1 MVSGADR
8 DETDFPGRKTQ
19 ALFTITRHAR
29 EMLRVAR
36 RRVATAAGREP
47 TFPALLRL
55 SLPGS
60 LAAWEAAGFARNGD
74 EDDIALSIGGVDL
87 GVGGG
92 DAVRLPSWGWRD
104 GPRTRRV
111 ASSTDHP
118 PCWGGMESDHFIEV
132 NVAGVATSIDDL
144 DDTENAE
151 HQAVRASVAVPHPN
165 GALGLYSLC
174 VTTPD
179 FEGTISALQQ
189 SGLALR
195 RVRRPDDATSGGRP
209 MAFFKF
215 GAPPGRDV
223 ILELVGPGTS
233 DDAAKAMEHMGFSMG
248 EHAMIAGLV
257 VEVPSISPI
266 ARLLGIQLLG
276 AERDAAQGH
285 GRRIAPLKHKAAGLP
300 LPLAFITPSTGS
312 Q

>member
-1 MVSGADR
+1 MCGERGGAAKNPKRVHDHTSR
-8 DETDFPGRKTQ
+8 VT
-19 ALFTITRHAR
+19 R
-29 EMLRVAR
+29 EMLRVAL

-74 EDDIALSIGGVDL
+74 DDDMALSIGGVDL

-104 GPRTRRV
+104 GPRTRRL

-118 PCWGGMESDHFIEV
+118 PCWGGMGSDHFIEV

-144 DDTENAE
+144 DDSENAE
-151 HQAVRASVAVPHPN
+151 HQALRASVAVPHPN

-223 ILELVGPGTS
+223 ILELVGPGAS
-233 DDAAKAMEHMGFSMG
+233 DGAAKAMEHMGFSMG

-266 ARLLGIQLLG
+266 ARLLGLQLLG

>member
-1 MVSGADR
+1 
-8 DETDFPGRKTQ
+8 
-19 ALFTITRHAR
+19 
-29 EMLRVAR
+29 MLRGAR
-36 RRVATAAGREP
+36 RRITSGAAGREP
-47 TFPALLRL
+47 TFPQLLRL

-74 EDDIALSIGGVDL
+74 DDDMALSIGGVDL

-118 PCWGGMESDHFIEV
+118 LCWGGMESDHFTEV

-144 DDTENAE
+144 DDTEHAE
-151 HQAVRASVAVPHPN
+151 LQALRANVAVSHPN

-195 RVRRPDDATSGGRP
+195 RVRRPDDAAWPISCGLP
-209 MAFFKF
+209 VAFFKF

-233 DDAAKAMEHMGFSMG
+233 GGTAKAMEHMGLSMG
-248 EHAMIAGLV
+248 EHALIAGLV

-266 ARLLGIQLLG
+266 SDSISPIASSLGLQLLG

-285 GRRIAPLKHKAAGLP
+285 GRRIAPLKHKAVGLP
-300 LPLAFITPSTGS
+300 LPLAFITPSTGLM
-312 Q
+312 

>member
-1 MVSGADR
+1 
-8 DETDFPGRKTQ
+8 
-19 ALFTITRHAR
+19 
-29 EMLRVAR
+29 MLRGAR
-36 RRVATAAGREP
+36 CRITSGAAGREP
-47 TFPALLRL
+47 TFPQLLRL

-74 EDDIALSIGGVDL
+74 DDDMALSIGGVDL

-151 HQAVRASVAVPHPN
+151 HQAVRASVALPHPN

-195 RVRRPDDATSGGRP
+195 RVRRPDDAAWPISCGLP
-209 MAFFKF
+209 VAFFKF

-233 DDAAKAMEHMGFSMG
+233 GGAAKAMEHMGLSMG
-248 EHAMIAGLV
+248 EHALIAGLV

-266 ARLLGIQLLG
+266 SDSISPIASSLGLQLLG

-285 GRRIAPLKHKAAGLP
+285 GRRIAPLKHKAVGLP
-300 LPLAFITPSTGS
+300 LPLAFITPSTGLM
-312 Q
+312 

>member
-1 MVSGADR
+1 M
-8 DETDFPGRKTQ
+8 
-19 ALFTITRHAR
+19 
-29 EMLRVAR
+29 
-36 RRVATAAGREP
+36 
-47 TFPALLRL
+47 
-55 SLPGS
+55 
-60 LAAWEAAGFARNGD
+60 
-74 EDDIALSIGGVDL
+74 ALSIGGVDL

-118 PCWGGMESDHFIEV
+118 LCWGGMESDHFTEV

-144 DDTENAE
+144 DDTEHAE
-151 HQAVRASVAVPHPN
+151 LQALRANVAVSHPN

-195 RVRRPDDATSGGRP
+195 RVRRPDDAAWPISCGLP
-209 MAFFKF
+209 VAFFKF

-233 DDAAKAMEHMGFSMG
+233 GGAAKAMEHMGLSMG
-248 EHAMIAGLV
+248 EHALIAGLV

-266 ARLLGIQLLG
+266 SDSISPIASSLGLQLLG

-285 GRRIAPLKHKAAGLP
+285 GRRIAPLKHKAVGLP
-300 LPLAFITPSTGS
+300 LPLAFITPSTGLM
-312 Q
+312 

>member
-1 MVSGADR
+1 
-8 DETDFPGRKTQ
+8 
-19 ALFTITRHAR
+19 
-29 EMLRVAR
+29 MLRVAG

-74 EDDIALSIGGVDL
+74 DDDMALSIGGVDL

-118 PCWGGMESDHFIEV
+118 LCWGGMESDHFTEV

-144 DDTENAE
+144 DDTEHAE
-151 HQAVRASVAVPHPN
+151 LQALRANVAVSHPN

-195 RVRRPDDATSGGRP
+195 RVRRPDDAAWPISCGLP
-209 MAFFKF
+209 VAFFKF

-233 DDAAKAMEHMGFSMG
+233 GGAAKAMEHMGLSMG
-248 EHAMIAGLV
+248 EHALIAGLV
-257 VEVPSISPI
+257 VEVPSIAPISDSISPI
-266 ARLLGIQLLG
+266 ASSLGLQLLG

-285 GRRIAPLKHKAAGLP
+285 GRRIAPLKHKAVGLP
-300 LPLAFITPSTGS
+300 LPLAFITPSTGLM
-312 Q
+312 

>member
-1 MVSGADR
+1 
-8 DETDFPGRKTQ
+8 
-19 ALFTITRHAR
+19 
-29 EMLRVAR
+29 MLRGAR
-36 RRVATAAGREP
+36 RRITSGAAGREP
-47 TFPALLRL
+47 TFPQLLRL

-74 EDDIALSIGGVDL
+74 DDDMALSIGGVDL

-118 PCWGGMESDHFIEV
+118 LCWGGMESDHFTEV

-144 DDTENAE
+144 DDTEHAE
-151 HQAVRASVAVPHPN
+151 LQALRANVAVSHPN

-179 FEGTISALQQ
+179 FEGTIIALQQ

-195 RVRRPDDATSGGRP
+195 RVRRPDDAAWPISCGLP

-233 DDAAKAMEHMGFSMG
+233 GGAAKAMEHMGLSMG
-248 EHAMIAGLV
+248 EHALIAGLV
-257 VEVPSISPI
+257 VEVPSIAPSSDSISPI
-266 ARLLGIQLLG
+266 ASSLGLQLLG

-285 GRRIAPLKHKAAGLP
+285 GRRIAPLKHKAVGLP
-300 LPLAFITPSTGS
+300 LPLAFITPSTGLM
-312 Q
+312 

>member
-1 MVSGADR
+1 MSR
-8 DETDFPGRKTQ
+8 
-19 ALFTITRHAR
+19 FTR

-74 EDDIALSIGGVDL
+74 DDDIALSIGGVDL

-111 ASSTDHP
+111 TSSADHP
-118 PCWGGMESDHFIEV
+118 PCWGGMGSDHFIEV

-165 GALGLYSLC
+165 GALGLYSMC

-223 ILELVGPGTS
+223 ILELVGPCTS
-233 DDAAKAMEHMGFSMG
+233 DGAAKAMEHMGFSMG

-266 ARLLGIQLLG
+266 ARLLGLQLLG

-285 GRRIAPLKHKAAGLP
+285 GRRIALLKHKAAGLP

>member
-1 MVSGADR
+1 MSLELLHR
-8 DETDFPGRKTQ
+8 LMTLMT
-19 ALFTITRHAR
+19 
-29 EMLRVAR
+29 LRMQSV
-36 RRVATAAGREP
+36 
-47 TFPALLRL
+47 
-55 SLPGS
+55 
-60 LAAWEAAGFARNGD
+60 
-74 EDDIALSIGGVDL
+74 
-87 GVGGG
+87 
-92 DAVRLPSWGWRD
+92 
-104 GPRTRRV
+104 
-111 ASSTDHP
+111 
-118 PCWGGMESDHFIEV
+118 
-132 NVAGVATSIDDL
+132 
-144 DDTENAE
+144 
-151 HQAVRASVAVPHPN
+151 AVRASVAVPHPN

-195 RVRRPDDATSGGRP
+195 RVRRPDDAASGGRP

-266 ARLLGIQLLG
+266 ARLLGIQLPSATRRRVTAG
-276 AERDAAQGH
+276 ASRH
-285 GRRIAPLKHKAAGLP
+285 
-300 LPLAFITPSTGS
+300 
-312 Q
+312 

>member
-1 MVSGADR
+1 
-8 DETDFPGRKTQ
+8 
-19 ALFTITRHAR
+19 
-29 EMLRVAR
+29 MLRVAG
-36 RRVATAAGREP
+36 RRVATAAGRES

-74 EDDIALSIGGVDL
+74 DDDMALSIGGVDL

-118 PCWGGMESDHFIEV
+118 LCWGGMESDHFTEV

-144 DDTENAE
+144 DDTEHAE
-151 HQAVRASVAVPHPN
+151 LQALRANVAVSHPN

-195 RVRRPDDATSGGRP
+195 RVRRPDDAAWPISCGLP
-209 MAFFKF
+209 VAFFKF

-233 DDAAKAMEHMGFSMG
+233 GGAAKAMEHMGLSMG
-248 EHAMIAGLV
+248 EHALIAGLV

-266 ARLLGIQLLG
+266 SDSISPIASSLGLQLLG

-285 GRRIAPLKHKAAGLP
+285 GRRIAPLKHKAVGLP
-300 LPLAFITPSTGS
+300 LPLAFITPSTGLM
-312 Q
+312 

>member
-1 MVSGADR
+1 
-8 DETDFPGRKTQ
+8 
-19 ALFTITRHAR
+19 
-29 EMLRVAR
+29 
-36 RRVATAAGREP
+36 
-47 TFPALLRL
+47 
-55 SLPGS
+55 
-60 LAAWEAAGFARNGD
+60 
-74 EDDIALSIGGVDL
+74 
-87 GVGGG
+87 
-92 DAVRLPSWGWRD
+92 
-104 GPRTRRV
+104 
-111 ASSTDHP
+111 
-118 PCWGGMESDHFIEV
+118 
-132 NVAGVATSIDDL
+132 
-144 DDTENAE
+144 
-151 HQAVRASVAVPHPN
+151 VPHPN

-223 ILELVGPGTS
+223 ILELVGPGAS
-233 DDAAKAMEHMGFSMG
+233 DGAAKAMEHMGFSMG

-266 ARLLGIQLLG
+266 ARLLGLQLLG

-285 GRRIAPLKHKAAGLP
+285 GRRIAPLKHSPLFCKAWRDAGSLSAHCSCRSLAVGP
-300 LPLAFITPSTGS
+300 RRMHPLAVPSNYEFDRAAWIFRRQRIFRPRPERLSATCRRFPKQMAFPITCCARRVR
-312 Q
+312 

>member
-1 MVSGADR
+1 
-8 DETDFPGRKTQ
+8 
-19 ALFTITRHAR
+19 
-29 EMLRVAR
+29 
-36 RRVATAAGREP
+36 
-47 TFPALLRL
+47 
-55 SLPGS
+55 
-60 LAAWEAAGFARNGD
+60 
-74 EDDIALSIGGVDL
+74 
-87 GVGGG
+87 
-92 DAVRLPSWGWRD
+92 
-104 GPRTRRV
+104 
-111 ASSTDHP
+111 
-118 PCWGGMESDHFIEV
+118 MESDHFIEV

-223 ILELVGPGTS
+223 ILELVGPGAS

-257 VEVPSISPI
+257 VEVPSISPM